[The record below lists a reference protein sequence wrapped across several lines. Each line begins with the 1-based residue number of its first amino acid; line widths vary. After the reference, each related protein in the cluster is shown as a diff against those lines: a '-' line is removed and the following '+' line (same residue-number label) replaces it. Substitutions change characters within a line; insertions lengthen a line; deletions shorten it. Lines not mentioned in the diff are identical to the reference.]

1 VRYRCFRYGFKSRR
15 LHRTENILAKRVF
28 KKPYINNQI
37 RASQVRLIDEA
48 DRQVGVVTLKEALQ
62 MAWDKHLDLV
72 QVTDKVAPP
81 VVKITDYGKYLYAL
95 QKKEK
100 NVRTSEV
107 KGIRLTYNISPHDM
121 ETRAIQA
128 EKFLKKGD
136 KVKIELRLRG
146 REKAFSNISRDKV
159 NQFLEILGKM
169 IPCKVD
175 KELKREM
182 RGFVMIISKG

>member
-1 VRYRCFRYGFKSRR
+1 M
-15 LHRTENILAKRVF
+15 F
-28 KKPYINNQI
+28 KKPPINNQI
-37 RASQVRLIDEA
+37 RAAQVRLIDES
-48 DRQVGVVTLKEALQ
+48 DHQVGVVTLKEALE
-62 MAWDKHLDLV
+62 MAWNKHLDLV

-100 NVRTSEV
+100 STHTSEV

-121 ETRAIQA
+121 ETRATA
-128 EKFLKKGD
+128 ARKFLEKGD

-146 REKAFSNISRDKV
+146 REKAFGNISRDKV
-159 NQFLEILGKM
+159 NQFLDILGKM
-169 IPCKVD
+169 IPYKTD

-182 RGFVMIISKG
+182 GGFNMIISKG

>member
-1 VRYRCFRYGFKSRR
+1 M
-15 LHRTENILAKRVF
+15 F
-28 KKPYINNQI
+28 KKPFINNQI
-37 RASQVRLIDEA
+37 RAAQVRLIDEN
-48 DRQVGVVTLKEALQ
+48 DLQVGVVTLKEALQ
-62 MAWDKHLDLV
+62 MAWDRHLDLV
-72 QVTDKVAPP
+72 QVTDKVIPP
-81 VVKITDYGKYLYAL
+81 VAKITDYCKYLYTL

-100 NVRTSEV
+100 SVHTSEV

-146 REKAFSNISRDKV
+146 REKAFSNISREKV
-159 NQFLEILGKM
+159 NQFLEILGKL

-175 KELKREM
+175 TEMKRDM
-182 RGFVMIISKG
+182 RGFNMIISKA

>member
-1 VRYRCFRYGFKSRR
+1 M
-15 LHRTENILAKRVF
+15 F
-28 KKPYINNQI
+28 KKPFINNQI
-37 RASQVRLIDEA
+37 RASQVRLIDET

-72 QVTDKVAPP
+72 QVTDKVNPP
-81 VVKITDYGKYLYAL
+81 VVRITDYGKYLYSL

-100 NVRTSEV
+100 GKKTSEV

-121 ETRAIQA
+121 ETRANQA
-128 EKFLKKGD
+128 KKFLESGD

-146 REKAFSNISRDKV
+146 REKAFGNLSRDKV
-159 NQFLEILGKM
+159 GQFLEILQKS
-169 IPCKVD
+169 IPYKID

-182 RGFVMIISKG
+182 GGFNMIVSKGQ

>member
-1 VRYRCFRYGFKSRR
+1 M
-15 LHRTENILAKRVF
+15 F
-28 KKPYINNQI
+28 KKPPINNQI
-37 RASQVRLIDEA
+37 RAAQVRLIDES
-48 DRQVGVVTLKEALQ
+48 DHQVGVVSLKEALE
-62 MAWDKHLDLV
+62 MAWNKHLDLV

-100 NVRTSEV
+100 STHTSEV

-121 ETRAIQA
+121 ETRAIA
-128 EKFLKKGD
+128 ARKFLDKGD

-146 REKAFSNISRDKV
+146 REKAFGNISRDKV
-159 NQFLEILGKM
+159 NQFLDILGKM
-169 IPCKVD
+169 TPYKTD

-182 RGFVMIISKG
+182 GGFNMIISKG